1 MIIQAK
7 GKGTMQCWWVNQVA
21 SCPDLREKSKC
32 EHDGEI
38 GTAVDRDCGGGGWTG
53 ERRRLGVTTRGRH
66 VRGAQAVAGWG

>member
-1 MIIQAK
+1 VIIQAK

-38 GTAVDRDCGGGGWTG
+38 GTAVDRDCGGEEQKST
-53 ERRRLGVTTRGRH
+53 ER
-66 VRGAQAVAGWG
+66 QAIALSGS